1 MDQRRL
7 GNGGPVVSAIGLGC
21 MGMSDFYGPADEDES
36 IATILEAIDRG
47 VTLLNTGDFYGMGH
61 NESLIRRALGA
72 RRRDVVLS
80 VKFGAQ
86 RTPDG
91 RFVGFDGRP
100 SSVKTFLTYSLQRLG
115 TDYIDIYQ
123 PARVDPTVP
132 IEETVGAIGE
142 MIDAGY
148 VRYVGLSE
156 ASAETVRRAAAVRP
170 IAALEVEYGVMT
182 RDIEA
187 ETLPRLRELGV
198 GVVAYGV
205 LARGLIGGPANG
217 IGAAGDFRTAA
228 VPRFQGDNLAKNL
241 RLVEALGRIAA
252 ERGATVAQLAI
263 AWALARGEDVVPL
276 VGARRRDRL
285 REALGALEIR
295 LGQDDLDR
303 IAAAVPA
310 DAVAGTRYDAAGMAM
325 VNR

>member
-1 MDQRRL
+1 MDQRQL
-7 GNGGPVVSAIGLGC
+7 GKGGPFVSAIGLGC

-36 IATILEAIDRG
+36 VATILEAIDRG

-72 RRRDVVLS
+72 RRRDVILS

-91 RFVGFDGRP
+91 RFVGFDARP
-100 SSVKTFLTYSLQRLG
+100 ASVKTFLTYSLQRLG

-123 PARVDPTVP
+123 PARIDPTVP
-132 IEETVGAIGE
+132 IEDTVGAIGE

-156 ASAETVRRAAAVRP
+156 ASAETVSRAAKVRP

-187 ETLPRLRELGV
+187 DTLPRLRELGV

-228 VPRFQGDNLAKNL
+228 VPRFQGENLTKNL

-252 ERGATVAQLAI
+252 EKETTPAQLAI
-263 AWALARGEDVVPL
+263 AWALAGGEDIVPL

-295 LGQDDLDR
+295 LGPDDLER
-303 IAAAVPA
+303 INAAVPP